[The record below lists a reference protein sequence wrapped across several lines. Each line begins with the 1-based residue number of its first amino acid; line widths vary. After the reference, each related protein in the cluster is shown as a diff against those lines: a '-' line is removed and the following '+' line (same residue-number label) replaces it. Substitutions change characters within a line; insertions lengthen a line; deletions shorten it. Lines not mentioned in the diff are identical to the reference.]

1 MTVVRLQR
9 HAPEADSAQ
18 VCAVCGTTDGRR
30 VTDHVLVG
38 PPGTPTHDEGV
49 CERCGAVLDQ
59 VVGRYGS
66 QLTMLVDEA
75 QQQASGREIT
85 TPRKPPAEPSE

>member
-1 MTVVRLQR
+1 MTLVRLQR

-30 VTDHVLVG
+30 VTDHVQVG
-38 PPGTPTHDEGV
+38 PPGTPTHDEGL
-49 CERCGAVLDQ
+49 CEACGAVLDR
-59 VVGRYGS
+59 VVGRYGQ

-75 QQQASGREIT
+75 QHHASEREIT
-85 TPRKPPAEPSE
+85 TPTKPAGS